1 MEVQKL
7 IDGLTQMDELH
18 VKLLEIMEQKKQS
31 ILNRNYEELVG
42 TLSRESKLV
51 KVIEESEKELLVAA
65 QGFLQSKGIKSR
77 LELTISEILRLVF
90 DPEEKRALDEARVR
104 LGKRLV
110 ELKHANALNQDLI
123 TQSLSFIDFSLNLM
137 IGGEDDG
144 ATYSP
149 PQGQDRKPATRS
161 MFDTRA

>member
-7 IDGLTQMDELH
+7 IDGLNRMDELH
-18 VKLLEIMEQKKQS
+18 VNLLEIMEQKKQS

-42 TLSRESKLV
+42 TLSRESKMV
-51 KVIEESEKELLVAA
+51 KTIEECEQALLTSA
-65 QGFLQSKGIKSR
+65 QEFLHSKGIKSR

-90 DPEEKRALDEARVR
+90 DPEEKRALEEARVR

-110 ELKHANALNQDLI
+110 ELKQVNALNQELI

-137 IGGEDDG
+137 IVGEDDG

-149 PQGQDRKPATRS
+149 PQGQDRKPAMRS